1 MPGCFSAGE
10 QDTVLLLHENNSLWV
25 QQTIGVRASLPEG
38 CLVRLLVAMSEA
50 GGKVR
55 PE

>member
-1 MPGCFSAGE
+1 M
-10 QDTVLLLHENNSLWV
+10 LLLHENNSLWV